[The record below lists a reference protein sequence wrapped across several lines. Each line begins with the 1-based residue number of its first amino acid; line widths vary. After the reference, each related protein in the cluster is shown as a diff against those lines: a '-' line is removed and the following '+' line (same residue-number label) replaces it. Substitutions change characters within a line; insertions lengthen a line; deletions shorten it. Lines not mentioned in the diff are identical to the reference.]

1 MKRVWL
7 SIIPDWEG
15 RDRQGDSPV
24 NWVQRLAWPY
34 YVGKLW
40 LWPTDLASLKAEEW
54 SRLIPNTNR
63 SPPPACVHACMC
75 THTHVNTH
83 THMKMKKEVVGMGK
97 DHTMLTQ
104 LILGRQALPLGS
116 ISTYTWHG
124 LSQICSSQ
132 HTKVAMEWLFLLQRI
147 GNWVTVLLKVLPRNC
162 SGPQAT

>member
-75 THTHVNTH
+75 THTREHTYTHENEKRSGWNGKGPHNADTANT
-83 THMKMKKEVVGMGK
+83 
-97 DHTMLTQ
+97 
-104 LILGRQALPLGS
+104 RQAGTPLRKHKYLYLTRLVSNMLIPTHKSSHGMTV
-116 ISTYTWHG
+116 STSKNRKLSHSSLKG
-124 LSQICSSQ
+124 L
-132 HTKVAMEWLFLLQRI
+132 T
-147 GNWVTVLLKVLPRNC
+147 
-162 SGPQAT
+162 